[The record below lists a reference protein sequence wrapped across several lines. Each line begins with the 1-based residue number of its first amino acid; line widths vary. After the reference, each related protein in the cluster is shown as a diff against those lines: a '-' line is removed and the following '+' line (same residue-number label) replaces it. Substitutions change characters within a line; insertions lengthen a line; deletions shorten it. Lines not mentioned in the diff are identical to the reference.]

1 MQGEAQVFQCD
12 DPVQLG
18 QLTGIVEAVSG
29 GQVDAGRL
37 KEPDRVVV
45 TQHPHGHPAVPGE
58 LPDGKHD
65 TTMDRPSHDVRVK
78 CGLPDG
84 LSAADLLRRRP
95 SDEAESPTRQ
105 SL

>member
-1 MQGEAQVFQCD
+1 VQAEAQVFQCD

-29 GQVDAGRL
+29 RQVDAGRL

-58 LPDGKHD
+58 LPDSKHD

-78 CGLPDG
+78 YGPPGALTRRTCCGG
-84 LSAADLLRRRP
+84 GP
-95 SDEAESPTRQ
+95 SDEQ
-105 SL
+105 SFRRGRVL